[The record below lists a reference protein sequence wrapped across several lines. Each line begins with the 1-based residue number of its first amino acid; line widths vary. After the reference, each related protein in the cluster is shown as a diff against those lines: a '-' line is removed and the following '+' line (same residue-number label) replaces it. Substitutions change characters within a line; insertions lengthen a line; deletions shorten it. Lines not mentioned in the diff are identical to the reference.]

1 MWVCLDA
8 VYCVEFAATRMWL
21 GCLISLSLFVGTCWL
36 CCVC

>member
-1 MWVCLDA
+1 MLCIGVG
-8 VYCVEFAATRMWL
+8 FAATCMWL